1 MMFWSRALLAQ
12 EQAFV
17 LEHFGSALQRLQPK
31 LRLYVRRIGDR
42 RRALSLNG
50 GRIFLPRSF
59 FEHSD
64 PRRPLRLNHPAVA
77 GIFAHELLH
86 QWQRLQGRA
95 VTREALGLQLQ
106 AICLRRNPY
115 HYPHAATAEAMLACF
130 LRSTVEQQGQ
140 MWEDYVHAKVCGEC
154 LPCME
159 LVAKHVRGA

>member
-17 LEHFGSALQRLQPK
+17 LEHFGGALQRLQPK

-42 RRALSLNG
+42 QRALSLNG

-64 PRRPLRLNHPAVA
+64 PRQSLRLSHPVVA

-115 HYPHAATAEAMLACF
+115 HYPRAATSEAMLACF
-130 LRSTVEQQGQ
+130 LRGTVEQQGQ
-140 MWEDYVHAKVCGEC
+140 MWEDYVHAKACGEC

-159 LVAKHVRGA
+159 LVASHVRGA

>member
-31 LRLYVRRIGDR
+31 LRLYVCRIGDR
-42 RRALSLNG
+42 QRALSLNG

-64 PRRPLRLNHPAVA
+64 PRRPLRLSHPVVA
-77 GIFAHELLH
+77 GIIAHELLH

-106 AICLRRNPY
+106 AICLCRNPY
-115 HYPHAATAEAMLACF
+115 HYSKVASAEAMLACI

-140 MWEDYVHAKVCGEC
+140 MWEDYVHAVVRGEC

-159 LVAKHVRGA
+159 LVASHVRGA